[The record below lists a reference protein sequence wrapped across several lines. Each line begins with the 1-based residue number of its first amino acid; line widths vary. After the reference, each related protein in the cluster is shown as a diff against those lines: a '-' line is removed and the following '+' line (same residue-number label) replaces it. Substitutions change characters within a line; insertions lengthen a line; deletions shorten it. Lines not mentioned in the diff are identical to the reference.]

1 MVSANVGAA
10 LTLFCL
16 KNVSSICA
24 ADDNT
29 GFIEGHRFFE
39 RSKSSFKRS
48 PQAKGIILNT
58 AE

>member
-1 MVSANVGAA
+1 MVSANAGTA
-10 LTLFCL
+10 LILLCL
-16 KNVSSICA
+16 KNVLSICV

-39 RSKSSFKRS
+39 RSKSSLKRS